1 MTRIITILLFVVAIG
16 LGYFLTTS
24 IKTDIDEEDK
34 IRITEQRIINKLKII
49 REAQTTYQ
57 TVHGHYTDSWDSL
70 INFINNGQI
79 PIVEKREQIFMLAY
93 GADSTVVEYDTLGMV
108 SVRDS
113 VFNEREYPN
122 LNVENLP
129 YIPGSDGQKFD
140 LYAGTI
146 KKGTGATVNVFEVK
160 DTYVINP
167 ARRKESGLG
176 PLRIGSRT
184 EATTQGNWEF

>member
-1 MTRIITILLFVVAIG
+1 MTRIFTILLFVVAIG

-24 IKTDIDEEDK
+24 IKTDIEQEE
-34 IRITEQRIINKLKII
+34 RIANTEQRVINKLKII

-70 INFINNGQI
+70 INFINEGQI

-122 LNVENLP
+122 LDVENLP
-129 YIPGSDGQKFD
+129 YIPGSDGKKFD

-146 KKGTGATVNVFEVK
+146 TKGTGAEVNVFEVK
-160 DTYVINP
+160 DTHVINP
-167 ARRKESGLG
+167 ARRKESSLG

>member
-1 MTRIITILLFVVAIG
+1 MTRIFTILLFVVAIG

-24 IKTDIDEEDK
+24 IKTDIESEEK
-34 IRITEQRIINKLKII
+34 IRNTEQRIINKLKII
-49 REAQTTYQ
+49 REAQITYQ
-57 TVHGHYTDSWDSL
+57 TVHGRYTDSWDTL
-70 INFINNGQI
+70 INFINNGEI

-113 VFNEREYPN
+113 VFNERQYPN
-122 LNVENLP
+122 LDVENLP
-129 YIPGSDGQKFD
+129 VIPGSDGKKFD

-146 KKGTGATVNVFEVK
+146 TKGTGAKVNVMEVK
-160 DTYVINP
+160 DTHVINP
-167 ARRKESGLG
+167 ARRKESSLG

>member
-1 MTRIITILLFVVAIG
+1 MTRIFTILLFVVAIG

-24 IKTDIDEEDK
+24 IKTDIEEEEK
-34 IRITEQRIINKLKII
+34 IRNIEQRVINKLKII
-49 REAQTTYQ
+49 REAQMTYQ
-57 TVHGHYTDSWDSL
+57 TVHGRYTDNWDTL

-79 PIVEKREQIFMLAY
+79 PIVEKKEQIFMLAY

-113 VFNEREYPN
+113 VFNQRQYPN
-122 LNVENLP
+122 LDVENLP
-129 YIPGSDGQKFD
+129 IIPGSDGKRFD

-146 KKGTGATVNVFEVK
+146 TKGTGATVNVMEVK
-160 DTYVINP
+160 DTHVINP
-167 ARRKESGLG
+167 ARRKESSLG

>member
-1 MTRIITILLFVVAIG
+1 MTRIFTILLFVVAIG

-24 IKTDIDEEDK
+24 IKTDIESEEK
-34 IRITEQRIINKLKII
+34 IRNTEQRIINKLKII
-49 REAQTTYQ
+49 REAQITYQ
-57 TVHGHYTDSWDSL
+57 TVHGRYTDSWDTL
-70 INFINNGQI
+70 INFINNGEI

-113 VFNEREYPN
+113 VFNERQYPN
-122 LNVENLP
+122 LDVENLP
-129 YIPGSDGQKFD
+129 VIPGSDGKRFD

-146 KKGTGATVNVFEVK
+146 TKGTGAKVNVMEVK
-160 DTYVINP
+160 DTHVINP